1 MKLLLIV
8 VQDSDVNA
16 LMDDLIDKG
25 FRVTRLS
32 STGGFLKSGN
42 TTIFMGVE
50 DDKLDQC
57 IKIIESN
64 CKRRKTTTAMMNP
77 NMQGAMFQTF
87 PVEIEIGG
95 ATVFILNVD
104 QFLRI

>member
-8 VQDSDVNA
+8 VQDTDVNI
-16 LMDDLIDKG
+16 LMDELIDKD
-25 FRVTRLS
+25 FRVTKLS

-50 DDKLDQC
+50 DDRLDEC
-57 IKIIESN
+57 ISIIETN
-64 CKRRKTTTAMMNP
+64 CKRRKTTTAMMNTS
-77 NMQGAMFQTF
+77 MQGAMFQTF
-87 PVEIEIGG
+87 PVEIEVGG

-104 QFLRI
+104 QFLKI